1 MKLANVA
8 SMTSEQYSN
17 PRSKILDHVVEIG
30 ILLPANHAADLIEMA
45 KGRRESVGQ
54 MLRKLIDRELASS
67 RCSG

>member
-8 SMTSEQYSN
+8 SMTSEHYPSA
-17 PRSKILDHVVEIG
+17 RSRNMDHVVEIG

-45 KGRRESVGQ
+45 KDRRESVGQ
-54 MLRKLIDRELASS
+54 MLRKLIDRELATS